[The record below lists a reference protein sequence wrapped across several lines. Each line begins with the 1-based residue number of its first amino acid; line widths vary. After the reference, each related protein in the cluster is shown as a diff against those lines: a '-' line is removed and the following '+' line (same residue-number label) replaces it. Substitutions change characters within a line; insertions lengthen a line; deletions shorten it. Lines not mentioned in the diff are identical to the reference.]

1 MIITNIFRSRRT
13 AFRVLIALIV
23 IGAIGAIG
31 LAVYVGLQEPTTS
44 QPNLHDLDESKP
56 STPFTCTPLELEPR
70 LSTGERH
77 LSDIAPSLVVPQ

>member
-1 MIITNIFRSRRT
+1 MIITNIFRSRPT

-23 IGAIGAIG
+23 LGAIGAIG

-44 QPNLHDLDESKP
+44 QPNLHDLDESNA

-70 LSTGERH
+70 LGTGERL
-77 LSDIAPSLVVPQ
+77 LSHIAPSVVAPR